1 MVRKH
6 VAVTLPGLL
15 LVTAL
20 LLPSVAQAQAGPEGQ
35 YSRIMSVNPIAL
47 VILGSISVEYEQ
59 AFDVNNSWGVSASY
73 HEWSDWSYSAVGGKL
88 RYYLQGR
95 ALDGLSVGV
104 LAGVTTGRDDES
116 DDSGTAVSVGFMVEN
131 QWLLG
136 DDERLA
142 VTVGGGG
149 KRLAYINHLED
160 APRGL
165 PTIRLSLGWVF

>member
-20 LLPSVAQAQAGPEGQ
+20 LLPSVAEAQVGPEGQ
-35 YSRIMSVNPIAL
+35 YSRIISVNPIAL
-47 VILGSISVEYEQ
+47 VILGSISVEYEH

-73 HEWSDWSYSAVGGKL
+73 HEWSDWTYAALDGKF

-95 ALDGLSVGV
+95 ALEGLSVGFLV
-104 LAGVTTGRDDES
+104 GASRGRDDES
-116 DDSGTAVSVGFMVEN
+116 DDSGTAVAVGFMVEH

-149 KRLAYINHLED
+149 KRLAYVDHLPG

-165 PTIRLSLGWVF
+165 PTIRLSLGWAF